1 MKRRRGFTLL
11 EVMLAITIV
20 LAIAGTVYVFLFDLI
35 DSRERI
41 VSESDRSRV
50 SIGVFEQLERGIMTT
65 IAGSTVYGSGVQ
77 GGPNSIELL
86 SRAVTLPIETD
97 SQTVLGDLQG
107 LSFSWD
113 AQRGELSARRWDVLG
128 GEQTDSQ
135 VISSDIAYFQLR
147 YYDGQAW
154 RGRFDS
160 SSGLPVAIEVA
171 IWFGEPEFLDG
182 GLDDFAGD
190 ARGED
195 EDSRLEAMGF
205 EEGLLED
212 EFAGEVL
219 VPGREPDRVRVMV
232 IPDGPSVGWED
243 SS

>member
-1 MKRRRGFTLL
+1 MRRRSGFTLL

-20 LAIAGTVYVFLFDLI
+20 LALAGTVYAFLFDLI

-41 VSESDRSRV
+41 VSASDRSRV
-50 SIGVFEQLERGIMTT
+50 GIGVIEQLERGIMTT
-65 IAGSTVYGSGVQ
+65 IAGSSEFGSGVR
-77 GGPNSIELL
+77 GTPTSIDLL
-86 SRAVTLPIETD
+86 SRAVTLPVETD

-113 AQRGELSARRWDVLG
+113 AQRGTISASRWDVLG
-128 GEQTDSQ
+128 GERSDEQ

-160 SSGLPVAIEVA
+160 SNALPVAIEVA
-171 IWFGEPEFLDG
+171 IWFGEPEY
-182 GLDDFAGD
+182 LDDGPEALGGD
-190 ARGED
+190 TPSEEADSAFNALGFD
-195 EDSRLEAMGF
+195 EPDPELPER
-205 EEGLLED
+205 
-212 EFAGEVL
+212 EVV
-219 VPGREPDRVRVMV
+219 VPTREPDRVRVMV

-243 SS
+243 AS

>member
-1 MKRRRGFTLL
+1 MKRQRGFSLL

-20 LAIAGTVYVFLFDLI
+20 LALAGTVYAFLFDLI

-50 SIGVFEQLERGIMTT
+50 GIGVIEQLERGIMTT
-65 IAGSTVYGSGVQ
+65 IAGSSRYGSGVR
-77 GGPNSIELL
+77 GSPNSLELL
-86 SRAVTLPIETD
+86 SRAVTLPVETD

-107 LSFSWD
+107 VSFSWD
-113 AQRGELSARRWDVLG
+113 SQRGVLSASRWDELG
-128 GEQTDSQ
+128 GERSGTE
-135 VISSDIAYFQLR
+135 VISSDIAYLQFR

-171 IWFGEPEFLDG
+171 IWFGEPEFLDDPG
-182 GLDDFAGD
+182 AGFDDEQAAMDEFDQMGF
-190 ARGED
+190 GE
-195 EDSRLEAMGF
+195 SAAGF
-205 EEGLLED
+205 EEIEL
-212 EFAGEVL
+212 EVL
-219 VPGREPDRVRVMV
+219 VPTREPDRVRVMV

-243 SS
+243 GS